1 MLIHIGYHKTAT
13 TWLQQV
19 LFQPEHGFRW
29 LLSHREVFDH
39 LVMPH
44 GLHFDPDATAALIAA
59 RRREVENL
67 GTQSGGTDNG
77 PAGNGPAAT
86 GVITL
91 EALVGNPFHG
101 GRESDAYAHR
111 LRAVAPDARILIT
124 IREQCR
130 MMASVYMQYLK
141 RAGTLPPRAFFAGEP
156 VGGYFGF
163 DAAHFE
169 YDRLVALYQALF
181 GAENVLVLPLEAILH
196 DQGAAVGR
204 IARFA
209 GNTALEGWTHRPAQ
223 GVSTPEAAAP
233 LLRRLNHL
241 RCGPAHREPLLD
253 LGAAAEFAHRAAGA
267 LTRRLKPTAR
277 PVTATAREIFAGRF
291 AESNRR
297 LAARA
302 VPPEVL
308 AGYQG
313 IDSPHPPDGPAR
325 QPIGQA
331 TGQPAQPGRDAPI
344 LPPGPPPI
352 PPRDRP

>member
-19 LFQPEHGFRW
+19 LFQPDHGFRW
-29 LLSHREVFDH
+29 LLDHREVFDH

-44 GLHFDPDATAALIAA
+44 GLDFDPAATAALIAQ
-59 RRREVENL
+59 RR
-67 GTQSGGTDNG
+67 GGADNG
-77 PAGNGPAAT
+77 TKGAT

-111 LRAVAPDARILIT
+111 LKAVAPDARILIT

-141 RAGTLPPRAFFAGEP
+141 RGGTLPARAFFAGEP

-163 DAAHFE
+163 DPAHFE
-169 YDRLVALYQALF
+169 YDRLVALYHALF
-181 GAENVLVLPLEAILH
+181 GPENVLVLPLEAILR
-196 DQGAAVGR
+196 DQAGAVSQ

-209 GNTALEGWTHRPAQ
+209 GNTALGAWTHRPAQ

-233 LLRRLNHL
+233 VLRRLNHV
-241 RCGPAHREPLLD
+241 RNGPAHREPLLD
-253 LGAAAEFAHRAAGA
+253 LGAAAEFAHRAASA
-267 LTRRLKPTAR
+267 LARRLNPASR
-277 PVTATAREIFAGRF
+277 PVTATARDLFAGRF
-291 AESNRR
+291 ADGNRR
-297 LAARA
+297 LAALA
-302 VPPEVL
+302 VPPEAL

-313 IDSPHPPDGPAR
+313 IDQRPATDSPGDSTRDTAR
-325 QPIGQA
+325 A
-331 TGQPAQPGRDAPI
+331 
-344 LPPGPPPI
+344 
-352 PPRDRP
+352 